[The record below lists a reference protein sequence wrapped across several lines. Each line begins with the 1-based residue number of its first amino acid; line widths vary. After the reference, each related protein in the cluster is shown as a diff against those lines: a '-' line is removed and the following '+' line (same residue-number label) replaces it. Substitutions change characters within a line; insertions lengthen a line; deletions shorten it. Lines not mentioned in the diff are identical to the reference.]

1 MSNKLVYITPLCPC
15 VAGAQCLDLGKRV
28 MCRCRPG
35 FTGPH
40 CETNIDDCASSPCSN
55 AGTCF
60 DLDNDFRCACT
71 LGFTGKDC
79 SVRKS
84 PCDLFHCDNGGTC
97 FTHYSGPVCKCLQGF
112 MGARCEHAVDKPT
125 PKPSDDD
132 TPPAL
137 IAAVALG
144 LVTLSLLL
152 CAAVHV
158 LHHFRRRRALRSISA
173 SVKNDLETVNNR
185 NAVVGGGLPKNG
197 GLPGAPLGSF
207 KEKEAFLIS
216 GAHVKVSNKDAAL
229 SGDTGSIFKNK
240 MADCNLVKEE
250 QNLGKSKFDL

>member
-1 MSNKLVYITPLCPC
+1 M
-15 VAGAQCLDLGKRV
+15 DLGKRV
-28 MCRCRPG
+28 MCRCLPG
-35 FTGPH
+35 FTGTH

-97 FTHYSGPVCKCLQGF
+97 FTHYSGPVCKCLLGF
-112 MGARCEHAVDKPT
+112 MGARCEHVVEKPT
-125 PKPSDDD
+125 TKPPEGDA
-132 TPPAL
+132 PPAL
-137 IAAVALG
+137 IAALALG
-144 LVTLSLLL
+144 MVTLSLLL

-158 LHHFRRRRALRSISA
+158 LHHFHRRRAIRSIST
-173 SVKNDLETVNNR
+173 SVKNDLERVN
-185 NAVVGGGLPKNG
+185 NAVVGGGLPNNG
-197 GLPGAPLGSF
+197 SLHGAPLGSF

-216 GAHVKVSNKDAAL
+216 GGQLKVSNKAAAL

-240 MADCNLVKEE
+240 MADCNLTKED